1 MFSRIMPQRREFFD
15 LLTSHTDRVMAAS
28 NAVLRLVNNLGT
40 NADET
45 SVLIKEVDMN
55 EQSGDKIKAELIALL
70 HKSFITPISRDDI
83 HTLTLELDKVLDAL
97 QDVANAVGMYQIKDA
112 TPEARELASL
122 GADACQR
129 LNRAVIALS
138 DKTRRQ
144 DAMTYCQEVDA
155 IESKADKVFKKAIT
169 RLFLNEGEKGDIWAA
184 MKLKEFY
191 FLLEDVLD
199 YCEEAAKTVEAI
211 LIENA

>member
-1 MFSRIMPQRREFFD
+1 MFSALMPQRREFYD
-15 LLTSHTDRVMAAS
+15 LLASHTDRVMAAA
-28 NAVLRLVNNLGT
+28 NAVLRLVNALGT
-40 NADET
+40 DNSET
-45 SVLIKEVDMN
+45 GELIKEVGLN

-83 HTLTLELDKVLDAL
+83 HTLIIELDAVLGAL
-97 QDVANAVGMYQIKDA
+97 EDVANAVGMYHITNS

-138 DKTRRQ
+138 DKDRRK
-144 DAMTYCQEVDA
+144 DALAYCQEVDA
-155 IESKADKVFKKAIT
+155 IESKADKVFRKAIT
-169 RLFLNEGEKGDIWAA
+169 RLFQDEGDIWAA

-199 YCEEAAKTVEAI
+199 YCEEASKTIEGI

>member
-1 MFSRIMPQRREFFD
+1 MFSALMPQRREFYV
-15 LLTSHTDRVMAAS
+15 LLTSHTDRVMAAA
-28 NAVLRLVNNLGT
+28 NAVLRLVNALGT
-40 NADET
+40 DNSEIGE
-45 SVLIKEVDMN
+45 LIKEVSLN

-83 HTLTLELDKVLDAL
+83 HSLIIELDTVLGAL
-97 QDVANAVGMYQIKDA
+97 QDVANAVGMYHITSS

-138 DKTRRQ
+138 DKDRRK
-144 DAMTYCQEVDA
+144 DALVYCQEVDA
-155 IESKADKVFKKAIT
+155 IESKADKVFRKAIT
-169 RLFLNEGEKGDIWAA
+169 RLFQGEGDIWAA

-199 YCEEAAKTVEAI
+199 YCEEASKTIEGI

>member
-1 MFSRIMPQRREFFD
+1 MFSHIMPQRREFFD
-15 LLTSHTDRVMAAS
+15 LLNAHADRVNAAA
-28 NAVLRLVNNLGT
+28 NAVLRLVNSLGT
-40 NADET
+40 GADEAA
-45 SVLIKEVDMN
+45 VLIKEVDMN
-55 EQSGDKIKAELIALL
+55 EQSGDKIKADLIALL

-83 HTLTLELDKVLDAL
+83 HTLTLELDKILDAL
-97 QDVANAVGMYQIKDA
+97 QDVANAVNMYQIKDS

-129 LNRAVIALS
+129 LSRAVIALG
-138 DKTRRQ
+138 DKERRK
-144 DAMTYCQEVDA
+144 DAIGYCQEVDS

-169 RLFLNEGEKGDIWAA
+169 RLFQNEGDIWAA

-191 FLLEDVLD
+191 FLLEEVLD
-199 YCEEAAKTVEAI
+199 YCEEAAKTIEAI

>member
-1 MFSRIMPQRREFFD
+1 MFSHIMPQRREFFD
-15 LLTSHTDRVMAAS
+15 LLTSHTDRLMAAA
-28 NAVLRLVNNLGT
+28 NAVLRLVNGLGT
-40 NADET
+40 DTNESDA
-45 SVLIKEVDMN
+45 LIKEVDLN

-97 QDVANAVGMYQIKDA
+97 QDVANAVAMFQIKDS
-112 TPEARELASL
+112 TPEARELAAL

-138 DKTRRQ
+138 DKERRK
-144 DAMTYCQEVDA
+144 DAIAFCLEVDG

-169 RLFLNEGEKGDIWAA
+169 RLFQNEGDIWAA

-199 YCEEAAKTVEAI
+199 YCEEAAKTIEAI

>member
-1 MFSRIMPQRREFFD
+1 MFSNMMPQRREFYD
-15 LLTSHTDRVMAAS
+15 LLTSHTDRLMAAA
-28 NAVLRLVNNLGT
+28 NAVLRLVNALGT
-40 NADET
+40 GASEIGEL
-45 SVLIKEVDMN
+45 VKEVGLN

-83 HTLTLELDKVLDAL
+83 HTLILELDKVLGAL
-97 QDVANAVGMYQIKDA
+97 QDVANAVGMYRIKDS

-138 DKTRRQ
+138 DKSRRK
-144 DAMTYCQEVDA
+144 DASTFCQEVDA
-155 IESKADKVFKKAIT
+155 IESKADKVFRKAIT
-169 RLFLNEGEKGDIWAA
+169 RLFEGEGDIWAA

-191 FLLEDVLD
+191 FLLENVLD
-199 YCEEAAKTVEAI
+199 YCEEAAKTIEGI
-211 LIENA
+211 LIDNA

>member
-1 MFSRIMPQRREFFD
+1 MFSALMPQRREFYD
-15 LLTSHTDRVMAAS
+15 LLTSHTDRLMAAA
-28 NAVLRLVNNLGT
+28 NAVLRLVNTLGT
-40 NADET
+40 DYSET
-45 SVLIKEVDMN
+45 GELIKEVGLN
-55 EQSGDKIKAELIALL
+55 EQSGDKIKAELITLL

-83 HTLTLELDKVLDAL
+83 HTLIIELDTVLGAL
-97 QDVANAVGMYQIKDA
+97 QDVANAVGMYHITDS
-112 TPEARELASL
+112 TPEAREMASL

-138 DKTRRQ
+138 DKDRRK
-144 DAMTYCQEVDA
+144 DALAYCADVDA
-155 IESKADKVFKKAIT
+155 IESKADKVFRKAIT
-169 RLFLNEGEKGDIWAA
+169 RLFLAEGDIWAA

-199 YCEEAAKTVEAI
+199 YCEEASKTIEGI

>member
-1 MFSRIMPQRREFFD
+1 MFSNLMPQRREFYD
-15 LLTSHTDRVMAAS
+15 LLTSHTDRLMAAA
-28 NAVLRLVNNLGT
+28 NAVLRLVNALGT
-40 NADET
+40 ESSET
-45 SVLIKEVDMN
+45 GELIKEVGLY
-55 EQSGDKIKAELIALL
+55 EQSADKIKADLIALL

-83 HTLTLELDKVLDAL
+83 HTLITELDKVLGAL
-97 QDVANAVGMYQIKDA
+97 QDVANAVGMYHIKDS
-112 TPEARELASL
+112 TPEAREMASL

-138 DKTRRQ
+138 DKDRRK
-144 DAMTYCQEVDA
+144 DALTFCQEVDA

-169 RLFLNEGEKGDIWAA
+169 RLFQGEGDIWAA

-191 FLLEDVLD
+191 FLLENVLD
-199 YCEEAAKTVEAI
+199 YCEEASKTIEGI

>member
-1 MFSRIMPQRREFFD
+1 MFSSMMPQRREFYD
-15 LLTSHTDRVMAAS
+15 LLSAHADRVTAAA
-28 NAVLRLVNNLGT
+28 NATLRLVNSLGT
-40 NADET
+40 ET
-45 SVLIKEVDMN
+45 KERSELVKEVDLN
-55 EQSGDKIKAELIALL
+55 EQSGDKIMADLIALL

-83 HTLTLELDKVLDAL
+83 HTLILELDKVLDAL
-97 QDVANAVGMYQIKDA
+97 QDVANAVGMYQIKDS

-129 LNRAVIALS
+129 LNRAVIALG
-138 DKTRRQ
+138 DKERRK
-144 DAMTYCQEVDA
+144 DAIVYCQEVDA

-169 RLFLNEGEKGDIWAA
+169 RLFQEEGDIWAA

-191 FLLEDVLD
+191 FLLENVLD
-199 YCEEAAKTVEAI
+199 YCEEAAKTIEAI

>member
-1 MFSRIMPQRREFFD
+1 MFSALMPQRREFYD
-15 LLTSHTDRVMAAS
+15 LLSSHTDRLMAAA
-28 NAVLRLVNNLGT
+28 NAVLRLVNALGT
-40 NADET
+40 EST
-45 SVLIKEVDMN
+45 EISELIKEVGLN

-83 HTLTLELDKVLDAL
+83 HTLIIELDTVLGAL
-97 QDVANAVGMYQIKDA
+97 QDVANAVGMYHITDS
-112 TPEARELASL
+112 TPEVRELASL

-138 DKTRRQ
+138 DKDRRK
-144 DAMTYCQEVDA
+144 DALAYCREVDA
-155 IESKADKVFKKAIT
+155 IESKADKVFRKAIT
-169 RLFLNEGEKGDIWAA
+169 RLFQGEGDIWAA

-199 YCEEAAKTVEAI
+199 YCEEASKTIEGI

>member
-1 MFSRIMPQRREFFD
+1 MFSNLMPQRREFYD
-15 LLTSHTDRVMAAS
+15 LLTSHTDRLMAAA
-28 NAVLRLVNNLGT
+28 NAVLRLVNALGT
-40 NADET
+40 GNSEIGEL
-45 SVLIKEVDMN
+45 VKEVGLN

-83 HTLTLELDKVLDAL
+83 HTLIIELDNVLGAL
-97 QDVANAVGMYQIKDA
+97 QDVANAVGMYHIKDS

-138 DKTRRQ
+138 DKERRK
-144 DAMTYCQEVDA
+144 DAMGFCQEVDA
-155 IESKADKVFKKAIT
+155 IESKADKVFRKAIT
-169 RLFLNEGEKGDIWAA
+169 RLFQAEGDIWAA

-199 YCEEAAKTVEAI
+199 YCEEAAKTIEGI

>member
-1 MFSRIMPQRREFFD
+1 MFSSMMPQRREFYD
-15 LLTSHTDRVMAAS
+15 LLASHSDRVMAAS
-28 NAVLRLVNNLGT
+28 NAVLRLVNALGT
-40 NADET
+40 DSGET
-45 SVLIKEVDMN
+45 SELIKEVDLN
-55 EQSGDKIKAELIALL
+55 ELSGDKIKADLIALL

-83 HTLTLELDKVLDAL
+83 HTLTVELDKILDAL
-97 QDVANAVGMYQIKDA
+97 QDVATAVGMYHIKDA

-138 DKTRRQ
+138 DKDRKK
-144 DAMTYCQEVDA
+144 DALVYCQEVDS
-155 IESKADKVFKKAIT
+155 IETQADKVFKKAIT
-169 RLFLNEGEKGDIWAA
+169 RLFANESDIWAA

-191 FLLEDVLD
+191 FLLENVLD
-199 YCEEAAKTVEAI
+199 YCEDAAKTIEGI

>member
-1 MFSRIMPQRREFFD
+1 MFSSMMPQRKEFFD
-15 LLTSHTDRVMAAS
+15 LLVSHSDRVMAAS
-28 NAVLRLVNNLGT
+28 NAVLRLVNSLGT
-40 NADET
+40 DSNET
-45 SVLIKEVDMN
+45 GELVKEVSLN
-55 EQSGDKIKAELIALL
+55 EQSGDKIKAEVIALL

-83 HTLTLELDKVLDAL
+83 HTLTVELDKILGAL
-97 QDVANAVGMYQIKDA
+97 QDVATAVGMYHIQDA

-129 LNRAVIALS
+129 LNRAVIALA
-138 DKTRRQ
+138 DKARKQ
-144 DAMTYCQEVDA
+144 DALTYCKEVDG

-169 RLFLNEGEKGDIWAA
+169 RLFADDSNIWAA

-191 FLLEDVLD
+191 FLLENVLD
-199 YCEEAAKTVEAI
+199 YCEDAAKTIEGI

>member
-1 MFSRIMPQRREFFD
+1 
-15 LLTSHTDRVMAAS
+15 MAAA
-28 NAVLRLVNNLGT
+28 NAVLRLVNALGT
-40 NADET
+40 ESSET
-45 SVLIKEVDMN
+45 GELIKEVGLY
-55 EQSGDKIKAELIALL
+55 EQSADKIKADLIALL

-83 HTLTLELDKVLDAL
+83 HTLITELDKVLGAL
-97 QDVANAVGMYQIKDA
+97 QDVANAVGMYHIKDS
-112 TPEARELASL
+112 TPEAREMASL

-138 DKTRRQ
+138 DKDRRK
-144 DAMTYCQEVDA
+144 DALTFCQEVDA

-169 RLFLNEGEKGDIWAA
+169 RLFQGEGDIWAA

-191 FLLEDVLD
+191 FLLENVLD
-199 YCEEAAKTVEAI
+199 YCEEASKTIEGI

>member
-1 MFSRIMPQRREFFD
+1 MFSNMMPQRREFYD
-15 LLTSHTDRVMAAS
+15 LLTSHTDRLMAAA
-28 NAVLRLVNNLGT
+28 NAVLRLVNALGT
-40 NADET
+40 GT
-45 SVLIKEVDMN
+45 SELNELVKEVGLN

-83 HTLTLELDKVLDAL
+83 HTLILELDKVLGAL
-97 QDVANAVGMYQIKDA
+97 QDVANAVGMYHIKDS

-138 DKTRRQ
+138 DKDRRK
-144 DAMTYCQEVDA
+144 DATAFCQEVDA

-169 RLFLNEGEKGDIWAA
+169 RLFEGEGDIWAA

-191 FLLEDVLD
+191 FLLENVLD
-199 YCEEAAKTVEAI
+199 YCEEASKTIEGI

>member
-1 MFSRIMPQRREFFD
+1 MFSSMMPQRREFYD
-15 LLTSHTDRVMAAS
+15 LLASHSDRVMAAS
-28 NAVLRLVNNLGT
+28 NAVLRLVNALGT
-40 NADET
+40 DSGEIGE
-45 SVLIKEVDMN
+45 LIKEVDLN
-55 EQSGDKIKAELIALL
+55 ELSGDKIKADLIALL

-83 HTLTLELDKVLDAL
+83 HTLTVELDKILDAL
-97 QDVANAVGMYQIKDA
+97 QDVATAVGMYHIQDS

-138 DKTRRQ
+138 DKDRKK
-144 DAMTYCQEVDA
+144 DALGYCQEVDG
-155 IESKADKVFKKAIT
+155 IETKADKVFKKAIT
-169 RLFLNEGEKGDIWAA
+169 RLFADEGNIWAA

-191 FLLEDVLD
+191 FLLENVLD
-199 YCEEAAKTVEAI
+199 YCEDAAKTIEGI

>member
-1 MFSRIMPQRREFFD
+1 MFSALMPQRREFYD
-15 LLTSHTDRVMAAS
+15 LLTSHTDRLMAAA
-28 NAVLRLVNNLGT
+28 NAVLRLVNALGT
-40 NADET
+40 DNSET
-45 SVLIKEVDMN
+45 GELIKEVGLN

-83 HTLTLELDKVLDAL
+83 HSLIIELDTVLGAL
-97 QDVANAVGMYQIKDA
+97 QDVANAVGMYHITNS
-112 TPEARELASL
+112 TPEAREMASL

-138 DKTRRQ
+138 DKDRRK
-144 DAMTYCQEVDA
+144 DALAYCQEVDA
-155 IESKADKVFKKAIT
+155 IESKADKVFRKAIT
-169 RLFLNEGEKGDIWAA
+169 RLFQGEGDIWAA

-199 YCEEAAKTVEAI
+199 YCEEASKTIEGI

>member
-1 MFSRIMPQRREFFD
+1 MFSNMMPQRREFYD
-15 LLTSHTDRVMAAS
+15 LLTSHTDRLMAAA
-28 NAVLRLVNNLGT
+28 NAVLRLVNALGT
-40 NADET
+40 GT
-45 SVLIKEVDMN
+45 SELNELVKEVGLN

-83 HTLTLELDKVLDAL
+83 HTLILELDKVLGAL
-97 QDVANAVGMYQIKDA
+97 QDVANAVGMYHIKDS

-138 DKTRRQ
+138 DKDRRK
-144 DAMTYCQEVDA
+144 DAMAFCQEVDA

-169 RLFLNEGEKGDIWAA
+169 RLFEGEGDIWAA

-191 FLLEDVLD
+191 FLLESVLD
-199 YCEEAAKTVEAI
+199 YCEEASKTIEGI

>member
-1 MFSRIMPQRREFFD
+1 MPQRREFYD
-15 LLTSHTDRVMAAS
+15 LLTSHTDRLMAAA
-28 NAVLRLVNNLGT
+28 NAVLRLVNSLGT
-40 NADET
+40 GSSET
-45 SVLIKEVDMN
+45 GELVKEVGLN
-55 EQSGDKIKAELIALL
+55 EQSGDKIKADLLVLL

-83 HTLTLELDKVLDAL
+83 HNLIIELDRVLGAL
-97 QDVANAVGMYQIKDA
+97 QDVANAVGMYHIKDS

-138 DKTRRQ
+138 DKDRRK
-144 DAMTYCQEVDA
+144 DALAYCKEVDG
-155 IESKADKVFKKAIT
+155 IESKADKVFRKAIT
-169 RLFLNEGEKGDIWAA
+169 RLFQGEGDIWAA

-191 FLLEDVLD
+191 FLLENVLD
-199 YCEEAAKTVEAI
+199 YCEEAAKTIEGI

>member
-1 MFSRIMPQRREFFD
+1 MFSSMMPQRREFYD
-15 LLTSHTDRVMAAS
+15 LLASHSDRVMAAS
-28 NAVLRLVNNLGT
+28 NAVLRLVNALGT
-40 NADET
+40 DFGET
-45 SVLIKEVDMN
+45 SELIKEVDLN
-55 EQSGDKIKAELIALL
+55 ELSGDKIKADLIALL

-83 HTLTLELDKVLDAL
+83 HTLTVELDKILDAL
-97 QDVANAVGMYQIKDA
+97 QDVATAVGMYHIKDA

-138 DKTRRQ
+138 DKDRKK
-144 DAMTYCQEVDA
+144 DALVYCQEVDS
-155 IESKADKVFKKAIT
+155 IETKADKVFKKAIT
-169 RLFLNEGEKGDIWAA
+169 RLFANESDIWAA

-191 FLLEDVLD
+191 FLLESVLD
-199 YCEEAAKTVEAI
+199 YCEDAAKTIEGI

>member
-1 MFSRIMPQRREFFD
+1 MFSNLMPQRREFYD
-15 LLTSHTDRVMAAS
+15 LLTSHTDRLMAAA
-28 NAVLRLVNNLGT
+28 NAVLRLVNALGT
-40 NADET
+40 NNSET
-45 SVLIKEVDMN
+45 AELIKEVTLN

-83 HTLTLELDKVLDAL
+83 HTLIIELDTVLGAL
-97 QDVANAVGMYQIKDA
+97 QDVANAVGMYHITDS
-112 TPEARELASL
+112 TPEAREMASL

-138 DKTRRQ
+138 DKGSRK
-144 DAMTYCQEVDA
+144 DALAYCADVDA

-169 RLFLNEGEKGDIWAA
+169 RLFQGEGDIWAA

-199 YCEEAAKTVEAI
+199 YCEEASKTIEGI

>member
-1 MFSRIMPQRREFFD
+1 MFSALMPQRREFYD
-15 LLTSHTDRVMAAS
+15 LLSSHTDRLMAAA
-28 NAVLRLVNNLGT
+28 NAVLRLVNALGT
-40 NADET
+40 EST
-45 SVLIKEVDMN
+45 EIGVLIKEVGMN
-55 EQSGDKIKAELIALL
+55 EQSGDKIKADLIALL

-83 HTLTLELDKVLDAL
+83 HTLIIELDMVLDGL
-97 QDVANAVGMYQIKDA
+97 QDVANAVGMYRITDS

-138 DKTRRQ
+138 NKDMRT
-144 DAMTYCQEVDA
+144 DALACCSDVDA
-155 IESKADKVFKKAIT
+155 IESKADKVFRKAIT
-169 RLFLNEGEKGDIWAA
+169 RLFKDEGDIWAA

-199 YCEEAAKTVEAI
+199 YCEEAAKTIEGI